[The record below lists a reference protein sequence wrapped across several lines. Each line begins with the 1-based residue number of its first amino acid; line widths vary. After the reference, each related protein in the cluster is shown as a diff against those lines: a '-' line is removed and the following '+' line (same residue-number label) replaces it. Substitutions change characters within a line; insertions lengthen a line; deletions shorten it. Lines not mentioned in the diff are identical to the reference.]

1 MRRLV
6 CLLMVGLVTW
16 TTACGLPVFSISNI
30 GLEQGLS
37 NGYVRDLAIDDN
49 GFVWVATENGLN
61 RISGSRC
68 TPMLW
73 NPKIFNGRTLTCL
86 HYENTEK
93 KLWIGSHRGVA
104 VYEGTTQEFRKLG
117 QADGIIGRDV
127 ANISEASDRGLWITF
142 TNGIIQ
148 HYDVRRKTF
157 TNYDYR
163 KLTGKKS
170 PLFSC
175 TDDGNGH
182 LYICTNG
189 DGLVV
194 LNLNTKR
201 LTAYTHQ
208 EGNSQSIP
216 GNQPRQLFIDH
227 LKNIWVATKNG
238 LSLFNQATGRFTN
251 FHHVAGDERSLC
263 GENIFSIS
271 EFDNRYLWI
280 AADLGGISVLDLED
294 MKPAE
299 AHKLT
304 FENLTDDNSDLSSSC
319 IRVVKQDSFGNIWVG
334 IADSGV
340 DFISASPTAFR
351 VFPYMKERQ
360 MSQELKR
367 VYGIKADRN
376 GHIWMGGES
385 EIAEFYEG
393 RLLHSWKTNQ
403 YLSVINAVETDH
415 RGMVWMG
422 MNDVGIVYLDPRTG
436 QFHKVGDGFEKND
449 IHVLHEDSHQKMW
462 IGFDAGL
469 YSYENGEVH
478 EETVYNKQMDTRSV
492 FSLIFDRDGQL
503 WVGTGE
509 RGIYVFDRQKKL
521 VAHLLQSGGF
531 PSNSIYHLYEAHD
544 GSIWAATSSGLVH
557 IPDNSHPAGFVVYD
571 EKQGLRDKSVRAI
584 QQDRNGNIWIST
596 YTHIACLNISKNR
609 FYNYDYHNNIPRGSF
624 VEGGTLM
631 TADGT
636 IYFSS
641 PQGVCYFNPLDI
653 NERQAVSPVHIV
665 SINGLASSQ
674 ESDSVVFFKPDQ
686 KGTVH
691 LKHHEN
697 HFVVVFSV
705 ADYSQLGDVEY
716 MYQMQ
721 GLDDKWYDTNG
732 SDEVTF
738 RNLPVGK
745 YVFTVRAKLKNQD
758 WEDASE
764 TQMTIVIHPPFW
776 LTWWAKLFYALLLA
790 CAVWGYVRSYKRK
803 LQFKSAVE
811 LERRDYVQKQEL
823 NEERL
828 RFFTNITHEL
838 RTPLTLIIGPL
849 EDLARDSRLPA
860 VLQRKVD
867 GIRSGAE
874 RLLSLVNDLL
884 EFRKA
889 ETQNRHLTVAKGDVG
904 ALVREIGVRYQDLNR
919 NPKVAIEVVVSD
931 GLQPVYFDSE
941 VINTIVNNLMSNAIK
956 YTPEGQ
962 VRLAVGQ
969 LTDGDVEISVTDT
982 GYGIEPEALAKIF
995 DRYYQAKGKH
1005 QASGTGI
1012 GLALVKSLAQLHEA
1026 EIKVDSKVG
1035 VGSRFALV
1043 LKGDKTYPDA
1053 LHKEDAIDVTPY
1065 DETAAD
1071 RVTPDDDERPLL
1083 LVVEDNADIRQYVQE
1098 SLGEY
1103 YRIIQAA
1110 DGLEGISAALEQIP
1124 DLIVS
1129 DIMMPV
1135 IDGISLVKRLKEDVR
1150 TSHIP
1155 IILLTAKTSAN
1166 DQEEGY
1172 DSGADSYLTKPFTA
1186 RLLNSRIRNLLASRR
1201 KLAELVAMRY
1211 SSARVEQ
1218 SQLEASADG
1227 PVLSPIDQDFLDR
1240 FNQLI
1245 DDHLDKEDLDMVF
1258 LTDKMAM
1265 SHSTLY
1271 RKVKALTGMTVNEY
1285 VRKQKL
1291 HRTMAL
1297 LRSGKY
1303 NVTEAAMMAGFNN
1316 MGHFR
1321 DSFKKEFGITPSEV
1335 LKNR

>member
-1 MRRLV
+1 
-6 CLLMVGLVTW
+6 
-16 TTACGLPVFSISNI
+16 
-30 GLEQGLS
+30 
-37 NGYVRDLAIDDN
+37 
-49 GFVWVATENGLN
+49 
-61 RISGSRC
+61 
-68 TPMLW
+68 
-73 NPKIFNGRTLTCL
+73 
-86 HYENTEK
+86 
-93 KLWIGSHRGVA
+93 
-104 VYEGTTQEFRKLG
+104 
-117 QADGIIGRDV
+117 
-127 ANISEASDRGLWITF
+127 
-142 TNGIIQ
+142 
-148 HYDVRRKTF
+148 
-157 TNYDYR
+157 
-163 KLTGKKS
+163 
-170 PLFSC
+170 
-175 TDDGNGH
+175 
-182 LYICTNG
+182 
-189 DGLVV
+189 
-194 LNLNTKR
+194 
-201 LTAYTHQ
+201 
-208 EGNSQSIP
+208 
-216 GNQPRQLFIDH
+216 
-227 LKNIWVATKNG
+227 
-238 LSLFNQATGRFTN
+238 
-251 FHHVAGDERSLC
+251 
-263 GENIFSIS
+263 
-271 EFDNRYLWI
+271 
-280 AADLGGISVLDLED
+280 
-294 MKPAE
+294 
-299 AHKLT
+299 
-304 FENLTDDNSDLSSSC
+304 
-319 IRVVKQDSFGNIWVG
+319 
-334 IADSGV
+334 
-340 DFISASPTAFR
+340 
-351 VFPYMKERQ
+351 

-544 GSIWAATSSGLVH
+544 GGIWAATSNGLVH
-557 IPDNSHPAGFVVYD
+557 IPDNRHPGAFVIYD

-716 MYQMQ
+716 MYQMK

-790 CAVWGYVRSYKRK
+790 CAVWGYVRSYK
-803 LQFKSAVE
+803 
-811 LERRDYVQKQEL
+811 
-823 NEERL
+823 
-828 RFFTNITHEL
+828 
-838 RTPLTLIIGPL
+838 
-849 EDLARDSRLPA
+849 
-860 VLQRKVD
+860 
-867 GIRSGAE
+867 
-874 RLLSLVNDLL
+874 
-884 EFRKA
+884 
-889 ETQNRHLTVAKGDVG
+889 
-904 ALVREIGVRYQDLNR
+904 
-919 NPKVAIEVVVSD
+919 
-931 GLQPVYFDSE
+931 
-941 VINTIVNNLMSNAIK
+941 
-956 YTPEGQ
+956 
-962 VRLAVGQ
+962 
-969 LTDGDVEISVTDT
+969 
-982 GYGIEPEALAKIF
+982 
-995 DRYYQAKGKH
+995 
-1005 QASGTGI
+1005 
-1012 GLALVKSLAQLHEA
+1012 
-1026 EIKVDSKVG
+1026 
-1035 VGSRFALV
+1035 
-1043 LKGDKTYPDA
+1043 
-1053 LHKEDAIDVTPY
+1053 
-1065 DETAAD
+1065 
-1071 RVTPDDDERPLL
+1071 
-1083 LVVEDNADIRQYVQE
+1083 
-1098 SLGEY
+1098 
-1103 YRIIQAA
+1103 
-1110 DGLEGISAALEQIP
+1110 
-1124 DLIVS
+1124 
-1129 DIMMPV
+1129 
-1135 IDGISLVKRLKEDVR
+1135 
-1150 TSHIP
+1150 
-1155 IILLTAKTSAN
+1155 
-1166 DQEEGY
+1166 
-1172 DSGADSYLTKPFTA
+1172 
-1186 RLLNSRIRNLLASRR
+1186 
-1201 KLAELVAMRY
+1201 
-1211 SSARVEQ
+1211 
-1218 SQLEASADG
+1218 
-1227 PVLSPIDQDFLDR
+1227 
-1240 FNQLI
+1240 
-1245 DDHLDKEDLDMVF
+1245 
-1258 LTDKMAM
+1258 
-1265 SHSTLY
+1265 
-1271 RKVKALTGMTVNEY
+1271 
-1285 VRKQKL
+1285 QKL
-1291 HRTMAL
+1291 LRTMAL

-1303 NVTEAAMMAGFNN
+1303 NVTEAAMMVGFNN